1 MDKLKV
7 CVIGSTGLVGKEFC
21 RRIAVHPFFEI
32 TGLYASG
39 ERTDISYQDLAGDD
53 SLPDIS
59 VEKTD
64 VDSILSRKY
73 DLIFSAVSEKTAPSL
88 ELELSEKGQRVFT
101 NASGNRMRH
110 DVPIL
115 IPEINSEHMIVA
127 GRNGGFI
134 VANGNC
140 STIGLALS
148 VAPLVELG
156 VEKIDVTTM
165 QAVSG
170 AGYPG
175 TPALD
180 VISSVYPHIP
190 GEEEKISSETMKIFG
205 SVKNNAIEPSK
216 ISVNPI
222 CTRIPVR
229 DGHTEAVFAEM
240 HHTPEEDEVKRAFRN
255 YRNGRISGTDL
266 PSLPH
271 SSVIFH
277 DSPERPNI
285 SLDLN
290 TGKDILTSG
299 MPVSVGH
306 VGIRGDMVSFISLIH
321 NIVRGAA
328 GSSILNAEFLHK
340 EGFF

>member
-21 RRIAVHPFFEI
+21 RRLSVHPYFEI
-32 TGLYASG
+32 AGLYAS
-39 ERTDISYQDLAGDD
+39 EKRNDITYQDLAGND
-53 SLPDIS
+53 SLPDVG

-64 VDSILSRKY
+64 VDSILSGKY
-73 DLIFSAVSEKTAPSL
+73 DLIFSAVSEKTASSI
-88 ELELSEKGQRVFT
+88 ELELSEKGQKVFT
-101 NASGNRMRH
+101 NASGNRMRQN
-110 DVPIL
+110 VPIL
-115 IPEINSEHMIVA
+115 VPEINSEHMILT
-127 GRNGGFI
+127 GKKSGFI

-148 VAPLVELG
+148 IAPLMELG
-156 VEKIDVTTM
+156 VKKIDVTTM

-190 GEEEKISSETMKIFG
+190 GEEEKISSETKKIFG
-205 SVKNNAIEPSK
+205 TVHKDTVEPSD
-216 ISVNPI
+216 ISINPI

-240 HHTPEEDEVKRAFRN
+240 HENVEENDVKNAFRN
-255 YRNGRISGTDL
+255 FRNGKISGKEL

-271 SSVIFH
+271 SSVVFH
-277 DSPERPNI
+277 DSPERPHAN
-285 SLDLN
+285 LDLN
-290 TGKDILTSG
+290 AGKSFLTSG

-306 VGIRGDMVSFISLIH
+306 VRINGNRISFISLIH

-328 GSSILNAEFLHK
+328 GSSILNAEFLHR
-340 EGFF
+340 EGFL